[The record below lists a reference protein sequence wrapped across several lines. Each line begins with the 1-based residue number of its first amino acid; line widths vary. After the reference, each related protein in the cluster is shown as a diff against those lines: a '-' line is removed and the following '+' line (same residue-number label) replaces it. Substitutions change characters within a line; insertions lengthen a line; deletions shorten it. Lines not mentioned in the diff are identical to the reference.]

1 LPSAIGAGLKLN
13 SIALISVHALAAPP
27 ESEPP
32 GSDDRSATL
41 DVVLSAR
48 FITALVTAFV
58 TAFVTALTALF
69 TALVDELLI
78 TRKFPLA
85 RDTSANP
92 AARDKIPSKI
102 RRRLRADDPT
112 GEDEPLE
119 TSRERRVSMRYPLL
133 ELKAQGYRVALLS
146 SIALWCRKALF
157 LKGVAR
163 FDASPAAGKP
173 QENRLSL

>member
-1 LPSAIGAGLKLN
+1 LPSAIGAGLKDS
-13 SIALISVHALAAPP
+13 SIALVSVHELAPPP

-32 GSDDRSATL
+32 ESEDRSATL

-48 FITALVTAFV
+48 FTTALV

-92 AARDKIPSKI
+92 AARDKTPSQI
-102 RRRLRADDPT
+102 RHLLRTPAESADVFSRDVPEATCRRPC
-112 GEDEPLE
+112 
-119 TSRERRVSMRYPLL
+119 VSM
-133 ELKAQGYRVALLS
+133 S
-146 SIALWCRKALF
+146 
-157 LKGVAR
+157 
-163 FDASPAAGKP
+163 
-173 QENRLSL
+173 